1 MTDEKNKNERRFP
14 ETTVG
19 VLIYNEKGEIFLVHS
34 DKWNGVWHIPGGHIE
49 LGESSIE
56 TAKREIMEET
66 GLEIDNVEFSNW
78 QDAIYPKDFFKKK
91 HFIFLDFFAKK
102 SGGQETKSNEMEKW
116 VWIDPKKALETLKIN
131 PYTTVTIKRFI
142 EKQNQPAVNLKCEEY
157 LNNWKRALAD
167 YKNLQ
172 TEIEKRRGEWIKMS
186 EIMILEEFLPV
197 YEHLKLAINN
207 EKSTDSSSWLEGVK
221 YVIKQFAD
229 VLNHIAWRDCRRSE
243 CASVEQSRPF
253 PILPLP
259 LVQQE

>member
-91 HFIFLDFFAKK
+91 HFIFLDFFAQKV
-102 SGGQETKSNEMEKW
+102 GGEEMVSNEMNEW
-116 VWIDPKKALETLKIN
+116 VWIEPQK
-131 PYTTVTIKRFI
+131 
-142 EKQNQPAVNLKCEEY
+142 
-157 LNNWKRALAD
+157 
-167 YKNLQ
+167 
-172 TEIEKRRGEWIKMS
+172 S
-186 EIMILEEFLPV
+186 SFL
-197 YEHLKLAINN
+197 
-207 EKSTDSSSWLEGVK
+207 
-221 YVIKQFAD
+221 
-229 VLNHIAWRDCRRSE
+229 R
-243 CASVEQSRPF
+243 QS
-253 PILPLP
+253 LL
-259 LVQQE
+259 